1 MFRNI
6 TIKARLVGVI
16 TLLSLLM
23 AVVGGL
29 GLFGMHRSNDG
40 LKTVYED
47 RTAPLQQLAT
57 MDRLLNLNRLQT
69 ASAIIKGNPEA
80 AKETAAK
87 VEANIAANSKLWATY
102 TATTLTADEKQL
114 ADKLAADRSK
124 LLKEGQEPMNAALRA
139 GDFEAAKTL
148 YQGRALEL
156 NGPVRTG
163 IEALIKLQLDVAK
176 EEYEAAVQR
185 YSVIQAVAFG
195 TMAFALLMGAIIGF
209 FLVRAIVRPMQQA
222 VALANAVAA
231 GDLTSDIVVD
241 STNEMG
247 QLLAALKRMNENLAS
262 LVGKVRTGVDSIST
276 GSQQIAAGNADLSQR
291 TEEQASS
298 LEETASSMEE
308 LASTVK
314 QNAEN
319 AKQANGLAG
328 SASEVAIK
336 GGAVV
341 GEVVQTMSSINES
354 SRKIADI
361 ISVIDGIAFQ
371 TNILA
376 LNAAVEAARAG
387 EQGRGFAV
395 VASEVRTL
403 AQRSAAA
410 AKEIKALISDSV
422 SKVDAGTRLVGDAGK
437 TMDEIVASV
446 QRVTGIMAEITSA
459 AHEQSSGIDQVNT
472 AVMQM
477 DQVTQQ
483 NAALVEEAAAAA
495 ESMRE
500 QAASLGREVSV
511 FRLAGDGKAPA
522 APSAPAA
529 QVTRTAERRAPT
541 RPKNVARL
549 PVKAEAVRTSKPAA
563 ALRNG
568 TDGEWSEF

>member
-6 TIKARLVGVI
+6 TIKARLVSVI
-16 TLLSLLM
+16 ALLAVLM
-23 AVVGGL
+23 LVVGAL
-29 GLFGMHRSNDG
+29 GLFGMHRADEG

-47 RTAPLQQLAT
+47 RTVPLQQLAA
-57 MDRLLNLNRLQT
+57 MDRLLNVSRLQV
-69 ASAIIKGNPEA
+69 ASAIIDGRA
-80 AKETAAK
+80 ETAKQNAGK
-87 VEANIAANSKLWATY
+87 IDANTAAINKLWAAY
-102 TATTLTADEKQL
+102 VASALTAEEKKL
-114 ADKLAADRSK
+114 TDKLADDRAQMV
-124 LLKEGQEPMNAALRA
+124 KEAQEPMNAALRE
-139 GDFEAAKTL
+139 GNIEAAKAI

-156 NGPVRTG
+156 NAPVRAG
-163 IEALIKLQLDVAK
+163 IEALIKLQIDVAR
-176 EEYEAAVQR
+176 EEYEAAEKR
-185 YSVIQAVAFG
+185 YTTIRAAVAG
-195 TMAFALLMGAIIGF
+195 MIAFALVMGAVVGF

-231 GDLTSDIVVD
+231 GDLTSTIAAD
-241 STNEMG
+241 SGNEFG
-247 QLLAALKRMNENLAS
+247 HLLKALKRMNDNLAD

-319 AKQANGLAG
+319 AKQANALAA
-328 SASEVAIK
+328 SASEVAAQ
-336 GGAVV
+336 GGRVV
-341 GEVVQTMSSINES
+341 GEVVQTMSSSNDAS
-354 SRKIADI
+354 KKIADI
-361 ISVIDGIAFQ
+361 SSVIDGIAFQ

-422 SKVDAGTRLVGDAGK
+422 GKVEAGTRLVGDAGK
-437 TMDEIVASV
+437 TMDEVVASV
-446 QRVTGIMAEITSA
+446 QRVTGIMAEITAA
-459 AHEQSSGIDQVNT
+459 AHEQSSGIEQVNQ

-500 QAASLGREVSV
+500 QAHQLGQEVAV
-511 FRLAGDGKAPA
+511 FRIAASARAPSATSEA
-522 APSAPAA
+522 APSRPH
-529 QVTRTAERRAPT
+529 AERRGPDRAL
-541 RPKNVARL
+541 NVARL
-549 PVKAEAVRTSKPAA
+549 PVKPVAPQRSRPAA
-563 ALRNG
+563 AAKTG
-568 TDGEWSEF
+568 TDDAWSEF